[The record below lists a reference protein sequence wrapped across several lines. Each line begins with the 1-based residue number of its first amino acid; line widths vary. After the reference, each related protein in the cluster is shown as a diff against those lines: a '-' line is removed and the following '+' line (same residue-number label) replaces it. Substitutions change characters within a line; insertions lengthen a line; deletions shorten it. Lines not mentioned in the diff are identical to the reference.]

1 MAPFDQW
8 SAIQLQKSLR
18 TARQRLLQTLLI
30 DARKAS
36 GLTQW
41 DVAAALG
48 KPQSFV
54 AKYENGERRIDVV
67 EFVDIAAAL
76 NISTTEILSKI
87 AASHDGS

>member
-41 DVAAALG
+41 DVAAALASRSRSSPSM
-48 KPQSFV
+48 KMES
-54 AKYENGERRIDVV
+54 V
-67 EFVDIAAAL
+67 E
-76 NISTTEILSKI
+76 STW
-87 AASHDGS
+87 